1 MSKLKGRVIAVDTQ
15 TGQGKNGQW
24 TRLNVVVETSSKYN
38 NTVPVGFFNP
48 EFKTPSVGQ
57 EVEIDYY
64 LGGRQSNSGGY
75 FATVDGSKLTV
86 IDSSSPSIPEPE
98 FKNQPVS
105 VMADDDDLP
114 F

>member
-1 MSKLKGRVIAVDTQ
+1 MSKLKGKVIAVDTQ

-24 TRLNVVVETSSKYN
+24 NRLSVVVETSSKYN

-64 LGGRQSNSGGY
+64 LGGRQGNNGGY
-75 FATVDGSKLTV
+75 FATVDGSQLMIVGGNQISQPKHPMV
-86 IDSSSPSIPEPE
+86 SQSFDDMPE
-98 FKNQPVS
+98 
-105 VMADDDDLP
+105 DDLP